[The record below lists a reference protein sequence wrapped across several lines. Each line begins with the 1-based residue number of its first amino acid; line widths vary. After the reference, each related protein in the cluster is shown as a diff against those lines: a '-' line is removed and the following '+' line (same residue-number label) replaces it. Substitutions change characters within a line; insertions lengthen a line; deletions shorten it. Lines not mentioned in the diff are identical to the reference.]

1 MPIQGKTHSYA
12 YDDEHAGIKGHGPV
26 LVTAAFAAAQGV
38 LPVGLIL
45 AKDVD
50 GKLVP
55 QAGEAVPVAVLD
67 EILDTTLATAGM
79 VVIHGTVRR
88 DVLKVGAPDPTGPAE
103 PDAAML
109 RKLQDSGI
117 YPV

>member
-1 MPIQGKTHSYA
+1 MPINGKTHSYG
-12 YDDEHAGIKGHGPV
+12 YDDERVGIKGHGPV
-26 LVTAAFAAAQGV
+26 LITAAFAAGQGV
-38 LPVGLIL
+38 LPIGLVL

-50 GKLVP
+50 GNLVP

-67 EILDTTLATAGM
+67 EVLDTAQATAGV

-88 DVLKVGAPDPTGPAE
+88 DVLKVGAAAPTE

>member
-1 MPIQGKTHSYA
+1 
-12 YDDEHAGIKGHGPV
+12 
-26 LVTAAFAAAQGV
+26 
-38 LPVGLIL
+38 VGLVL
-45 AKDVD
+45 AKNVD

-55 QAGEAVPVAVLD
+55 QADAAEPVAVLD
-67 EILDTTLATAGM
+67 EILDTAQTTAGV

-88 DVLKVGAPDPTGPAE
+88 DVLKVGTLAPIE